1 MPQDDIYG
9 SKAKYERFIT
19 YLEEVLLDPKE
30 RPNSRGRAIYF
41 CRNRDNLQYF
51 SQLINHFDARDISYI
66 RRRRVFDVL
75 KLITFVCEKNLA
87 AFERNDINQIMAY
100 VNRTYATVTGK
111 TDFVKDIKCIWKVL
125 FPEKDSQG
133 RLDEAITPYL
143 VRHLSRT
150 VDRSQHKMRND
161 RLTSEEFVK
170 LVTFFS
176 ADLRT
181 QSFVTLALES
191 LGRPQELLYLR
202 IKDVELHDSYAKI
215 TVSEHGKEGP
225 GILQCVDS
233 FPYLLRW
240 LGSHPLRHD
249 PSSFLFV
256 NLGGKNFGGQ
266 MQPKHMSHLI
276 WKACQHLGI
285 KKSITS
291 YSLKRNGITFRR
303 LCGES
308 DVEIQ
313 HSARWT
319 STKPLKVYDQSD
331 QRDALMKRLV
341 RKGLLNAPSEQYKQY
356 EPETRKCIY
365 CGQLNAF
372 TDTECK
378 VCKRLLDRKAILQQ
392 EREQQN
398 TLRQL
403 QEEMQELRGALS
415 EIKSHDKDLVMLLNH
430 PEVRRI
436 FLGQLIQKKSTVMQS
451 YVRIQEKEGCMQSH
465 AH

>member
-9 SKAKYERFIT
+9 SKAKYERFIAH
-19 YLEEVLLDPKE
+19 LEEVLVDPKE
-30 RPNSRGRAIYF
+30 RPNSRGRGIYF
-41 CRNRDNLQYF
+41 CKNKDNLKYF
-51 SQLINHFDARDISYI
+51 RQLINHFDARDISYI

-75 KLITFVCEKNLA
+75 KLITFVCEKDLA
-87 AFERNDINQIMAY
+87 ASDRNDINQIMAY

-133 RLDEAITPYL
+133 RVDEAITPYL

-161 RLTSEEFVK
+161 RYTPDEFMQ
-170 LVTFFS
+170 LVTFFA

-181 QSFVTLALES
+181 QCFVTLAHES
-191 LGRPQELLYLR
+191 LARPQELLYLK
-202 IKDVELHDSYAKI
+202 IKDIELQDCYAKI

-249 PSSFLFV
+249 PAAFLFV
-256 NLGGKNFGGQ
+256 NLGDKNFGTQ
-266 MQPKHMSHLI
+266 MKPQHMLHLI
-276 WKACQHLGI
+276 KQACHNLHI

-303 LCGES
+303 LSGES
-308 DVEIQ
+308 DMEIQ

-331 QRDALMKRLV
+331 QRDALIKRLV
-341 RKGLLNAPSEQYKQY
+341 RKGLSKAPTEQYKQY
-356 EPETRKCIY
+356 EPETKKCIY
-365 CGQLNAF
+365 CGQVNAF

-378 VCKRLLDRKAILQQ
+378 ICKRLLDRRAILKQ
-392 EREQQN
+392 EQDQKG
-398 TLRQL
+398 TLSRL
-403 QEEMQELRGALS
+403 QEEMQELRDTLS
-415 EIKSHDKDLVMLLNH
+415 EVKSHDADLVRLLND
-430 PEVRRI
+430 PEVKRI
-436 FLGQLIQKKSTVMQS
+436 FLEQLMLKTSNATQN
-451 YVRIQEKEGCMQSH
+451 Y